1 MNTANL
7 SFGFILQAVPCPESP
22 KDMQILCFQM
32 TRRLIFRFHEMNP
45 WHSHLILF
53 HSLAQD
59 RFTAPN
65 LNFYSFARASKF
77 KRGVQ
82 NHPLCFTEI
91 DQTQDQNVP
100 NISRSVYVGLNCCQK
115 FHLRVV
121 MAIKICLGVE
131 IKIKIAPQRWEGFLG
146 WPFERQPWALASGIH
161 QLWWKGCSQKL
172 ATKGEHLLHR
182 VQQIKSHTASQRF
195 KRLWF
200 KQRQCPLVNIWIE
213 TISCSVFWKR

>member
-1 MNTANL
+1 
-7 SFGFILQAVPCPESP
+7 
-22 KDMQILCFQM
+22 M

-77 KRGVQ
+77 KGSSKSPSMLHRNLSNSGK
-82 NHPLCFTEI
+82 
-91 DQTQDQNVP
+91 NVP
-100 NISRSVYVGLNCCQK
+100 NISRSVYVGLNWCQK

-121 MAIKICLGVE
+121 MAIKNGLGVE

-195 KRLWF
+195 KQLWF
-200 KQRQCPLVNIWIE
+200 EQHQCTLVNIWIE
-213 TISCSVFWKR
+213 TISCSVFWTKRILWKQKFYR